1 MIRPVFLVSSVGQRR
16 LRRVNVRVSAS
27 TIEAATGLNSSQV
40 AGLDPDDRLAIE
52 RAMRQ

>member
-1 MIRPVFLVSSVGQRR
+1 VIRPVFLVSSVGERR
-16 LRRVNVRVSAS
+16 LRQVNVRVGAS